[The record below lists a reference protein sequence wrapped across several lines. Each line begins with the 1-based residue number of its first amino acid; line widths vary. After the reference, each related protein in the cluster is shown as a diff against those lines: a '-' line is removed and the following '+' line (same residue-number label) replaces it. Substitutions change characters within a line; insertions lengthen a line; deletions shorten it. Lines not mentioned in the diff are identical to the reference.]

1 VIGAL
6 FRRPQPVY
14 HGRRDRPAVALTFDD
29 GPSRW
34 TTAIAD
40 ALERHGCRG
49 TFFLLGASLEADA
62 RPAAALAAAG
72 HELGNH
78 LYSHHDPA
86 ELTDRELLSEL
97 ARTDALIHGATGV
110 EPRLV
115 RPPYCSDPK
124 RVARIAGRDRPV
136 VLRTVDPADWREG
149 DPAAIVAAVLEQ
161 AVAGDIVL
169 LHDGVPPVNR
179 GTPTRDA
186 TVAAVEELVPA
197 LVGRGLRSVTVSEL
211 LA

>member
-1 VIGAL
+1 MIPEFL
-6 FRRPQPVY
+6 RRPRPVY
-14 HGRRDRPAVALTFDD
+14 HGRRDRAAVALTFDD

-34 TTAIAD
+34 TAAVAG

-49 TFFLLGASLEADA
+49 TFFLLGVSLEED
-62 RPAAALAAAG
+62 PETAAALAAAG

-86 ELTDRELLSEL
+86 ELTDHEVLSEL
-97 ARTDALIHGATGV
+97 ARTDALLHGATGS

-124 RVARIAGRDRPV
+124 RVARIAGRQRPV
-136 VLRTVDPADWREG
+136 VLRTVDPADWRTE
-149 DPAAIVAAVLEQ
+149 DPAAIVAAVLD
-161 AVAGDIVL
+161 AAAAGDIVL

-179 GTPTRDA
+179 GTPSREA

-197 LVGRGLRSVTVSEL
+197 LIGRGLRPVTVSEL